1 MLGRGRRG
9 ARLLTPSSWRIFV
22 QNITRAGL
30 QHQDCS
36 VFLAV
41 FLSKT
46 SPKLNVNINR
56 AYFFIFVAWI
66 SLIFFFGV
74 RYSQLFWNKSW
85 PQGGIHEV
93 QKKSSHRLDIRLR
106 PRAIAST
113 QPDTQVVSNYFIFPS
128 WNHLCFKI
136 YCQIF
141 VKPSKIEKKI
151 NETRTQK
158 KLRGLYLKPFRVSS
172 NKKLSNL

>member
-1 MLGRGRRG
+1 MFGRGRKG
-9 ARLLTPSSWRIFV
+9 TRLLTPSSWRIFV

-30 QHQDCS
+30 QHQDSS

-56 AYFFIFVAWI
+56 AYFIFVAWI
-66 SLIFFFGV
+66 SLIFFSGV
-74 RYSQLFWNKSW
+74 RYSQLFWNKSR
-85 PQGGIHEV
+85 PQDGRHEV
-93 QKKSSHRLDIRLR
+93 QKNNYHRLDILLH
-106 PRAIAST
+106 PRAITST
-113 QPDTQVVSNYFIFPS
+113 QRITQLVSNYFIFPS

-141 VKPSKIEKKI
+141 VKPPKTGKKI
-151 NETRTQK
+151 NETRPHKYSAGYTE
-158 KLRGLYLKPFRVSS
+158 
-172 NKKLSNL
+172 NHI